1 MIRKKDYVLPTVYD
15 IYIRGEEEKLNCVRK
30 VVNELAR
37 YGGVVDSCPE
47 KLNIPLKYMMY
58 LLVGS
63 EDYLGYLVSMNTDN
77 PECVILHAE
86 TEEPQSI
93 CNAFKDC
100 FSDIEIDFKKAV
112 KENGS

>member
-1 MIRKKDYVLPTVYD
+1 MIKKKDFIPPTVYD
-15 IYIRGEEEKLNCVRK
+15 IYIRGEEEKLNGVKK

-37 YGGVVDSCPE
+37 YGGVTDSCPD
-47 KLNIPLKYMMY
+47 KLYIPLKFMMM

-63 EDYLGYLVSMNTDN
+63 ENHSGYVVSMNTDD
-77 PECVILHAE
+77 PECVVLHTE

-100 FSDIEIDFKKAV
+100 FSDIEIDFKKA
-112 KENGS
+112 G

>member
-1 MIRKKDYVLPTVYD
+1 MIKKKNFIPPTVYD
-15 IYIRGEEEKLNCVRK
+15 IYIRGEEEKLNGVRK

-37 YGGVVDSCPE
+37 YGGVTDSCPD
-47 KLNIPLKYMMY
+47 KLYIPLKFMMK

-63 EDYLGYLVSMNTDN
+63 EKYSGYVISMNTDD
-77 PECVILHAE
+77 PECVVLHTE

-100 FSDIEIDFKKAV
+100 FIDIVIDFKKA
-112 KENGS
+112 S

>member
-1 MIRKKDYVLPTVYD
+1 MMKKKDYIPPTVYD
-15 IYIRGEEEKLNCVRK
+15 IYIRGEEEKLNGVKK

-37 YGGVVDSCPE
+37 YGGVDDSCPD
-47 KLNIPLKYMMY
+47 KLFIPLKFMMM

-63 EDYLGYLVSMNTDN
+63 ENHSGYVVSMNTDG
-77 PECVILHAE
+77 PECVILHTE

-100 FSDIEIDFKKAV
+100 FSDIELDFKKA
-112 KENGS
+112 S

>member
-1 MIRKKDYVLPTVYD
+1 MMKKKDFIPPTVYD
-15 IYIRGEEEKLNCVRK
+15 IYIRGEEEKLNGVRK

-37 YGGVVDSCPE
+37 YGGVDNLCPD
-47 KLNIPLKYMMY
+47 KLYIPLKFMMM

-63 EDYLGYLVSMNTDN
+63 ENHSGYVVSMNTDD
-77 PECVILHAE
+77 PECVVLHTE

-100 FSDIEIDFKKAV
+100 FSDIELDFKKA
-112 KENGS
+112 G

>member
-1 MIRKKDYVLPTVYD
+1 MMKKKDFIPPTVYD
-15 IYIRGEEEKLNCVRK
+15 IYIRGEEEKLNGVKK

-37 YGGVVDSCPE
+37 YGGVDDLCPD
-47 KLNIPLKYMMY
+47 KLYIPLKYMMM

-63 EDYLGYLVSMNTDN
+63 ENHSGYVVSMNTDDSK
-77 PECVILHAE
+77 CVVLHTE

-100 FSDIEIDFKKAV
+100 FSDIEIDFKKA
-112 KENGS
+112 G

>member
-1 MIRKKDYVLPTVYD
+1 MLKKKDIIPPTVYD

-37 YGGVVDSCPE
+37 YGGVTDSCLE
-47 KLNIPLKYMMY
+47 KLYIPLKYMMM
-58 LLVGS
+58 LLVGADEYS
-63 EDYLGYLVSMNTDN
+63 GYIVSMNTDD
-77 PECVILHAE
+77 PRCVILHVE

-100 FSDIEIDFKKAV
+100 FSDIEIDFKKA
-112 KENGS
+112 G

>member
-1 MIRKKDYVLPTVYD
+1 MIKKKDLIPPTVYN
-15 IYIRGEEEKLNCVRK
+15 ISIRGEEEKLNGVKK

-37 YGGVVDSCPE
+37 HGGVDDSCPD
-47 KLNIPLKYMMY
+47 KLYIPLKFMMM

-63 EDYLGYLVSMNTDN
+63 ENHSGYVVSMNTDD
-77 PECVILHAE
+77 PECVVLHTE

-100 FSDIEIDFKKAV
+100 FSDIEIDFKKA
-112 KENGS
+112 G

>member
-1 MIRKKDYVLPTVYD
+1 MIKIKDLIPPTVYD
-15 IYIRGEEEKLNCVRK
+15 IYIRGEEEKLNGVKK

-37 YGGVVDSCPE
+37 YGGVDDSCPD
-47 KLNIPLKYMMY
+47 KLFVPLKFMMM

-63 EDYLGYLVSMNTDN
+63 ENHSGYVVSMNTDD
-77 PECVILHAE
+77 PECVVLHTE

-100 FSDIEIDFKKAV
+100 FFDIVIDFKKA
-112 KENGS
+112 G

>member
-1 MIRKKDYVLPTVYD
+1 MIKKKDFIPPTVYD
-15 IYIRGEEEKLNCVRK
+15 IYIRGEEEKLNGIRK

-37 YGGVVDSCPE
+37 YGGVDDLCPD
-47 KLNIPLKYMMY
+47 KLYIPLKFMMK

-63 EDYLGYLVSMNTDN
+63 DNHSGYVVSMNTDD
-77 PECVILHAE
+77 PECVVLHTE

-100 FSDIEIDFKKAV
+100 FIDIEIDFKKA
-112 KENGS
+112 G

>member
-1 MIRKKDYVLPTVYD
+1 MIKKKDFIPPTVYD
-15 IYIRGEEEKLNCVRK
+15 IYIRGEEEKLNGVRK

-37 YGGVVDSCPE
+37 YGGVTDSCPD
-47 KLNIPLKYMMY
+47 KLYIPLKFMMK

-63 EDYLGYLVSMNTDN
+63 EKYSGYVISMNTDD
-77 PECVILHAE
+77 PECVVLHTE

-100 FSDIEIDFKKAV
+100 FIDIVIDFKKA
-112 KENGS
+112 S

>member
-1 MIRKKDYVLPTVYD
+1 MIKIKDLIPPTVYD
-15 IYIRGEEEKLNCVRK
+15 IYIRGEEEKLNGVKK

-37 YGGVVDSCPE
+37 YGGVDDSCPD
-47 KLNIPLKYMMY
+47 KLFVPLKFMMM

-63 EDYLGYLVSMNTDN
+63 ENHSGYVVSMNTDD
-77 PECVILHAE
+77 PECVVLHTE

-100 FSDIEIDFKKAV
+100 FSDIEIDFKKA
-112 KENGS
+112 G